1 MTFRVQLF
9 FVLAAVLAVA
19 GTAPAAYA
27 AVPDA
32 HAQGDTAITNVSQ
45 CPKTA
50 EEIRGITDDAVR
62 MLCNIEFAKAQTE
75 RGYGAVTGLLKY
87 VLLAAVVLV
96 IVVLMIRRATGDESD
111 EKNTLEKAKK
121 LLFVLI
127 IATAILWLGDALLG
141 LDSGTNA
148 GGDTPRGTN
157 GDGDDSPTTVTCT
170 TAPYTTNIN
179 NVCYVKVGNSE
190 CRDGETEHVQTEDGT
205 PVRYCTPTAE

>member
-9 FVLAAVLAVA
+9 SVLAAVLVAA

-32 HAQGDTAITNVSQ
+32 HAQITNISQ
-45 CPKTA
+45 CPETA
-50 EEIRGITDDAVR
+50 EEIRAIEDDTAR

-96 IVVLMIRRATGDESD
+96 IVVLMIRRATGKEEDAGD
-111 EKNTLEKAKK
+111 VLEKAKK

-127 IATAILWLGDALLG
+127 IATAILWIGDALLG
-141 LDSGTNA
+141 LDSGTS
-148 GGDTPRGTN
+148 TPD
-157 GDGDDSPTTVTCT
+157 GDGPSPVECT
-170 TAPYTTNIN
+170 GRYPTAIGNA
-179 NVCYVKVGNSE
+179 CYVNVGTESCKDN
-190 CRDGETEHVQTEDGT
+190 ETERVETDANGN
-205 PVRYCTPTAE
+205 PVRYCRLTSP